1 MSGRA
6 LDGWGMHECT
16 TRNLAVSGCLI
27 TGALSRRR
35 PDQSRASITLN
46 SRAIATAGPRIPTR
60 GTNTD
65 GIQAAAK
72 SPIMARAWSTAGT
85 VRRAPDRAPATRRW
99 RHKSSALLRRPVMNA
114 SIPAALLMLLLA
126 GGWWLGRRRPRPFL
140 RSTDTTAVADLNRAQ
155 IERMLLRT
163 APTAEEEEPDPA
175 PAGIVPLRP
184 AATGVAAGVS
194 ALPQQR
200 GERRRR
206 LRQLHA
212 WMLGSREQ
220 RLQALAIARVSSG
233 REVLPLLRLGLRDP
247 DPAVMAAA
255 AAAMERF
262 RGRPTADRQLPGVCH
277 TSRRNLLQPVEAAR
291 LRPRSV

>member
-1 MSGRA
+1 
-6 LDGWGMHECT
+6 
-16 TRNLAVSGCLI
+16 
-27 TGALSRRR
+27 
-35 PDQSRASITLN
+35 
-46 SRAIATAGPRIPTR
+46 
-60 GTNTD
+60 
-65 GIQAAAK
+65 
-72 SPIMARAWSTAGT
+72 
-85 VRRAPDRAPATRRW
+85 
-99 RHKSSALLRRPVMNA
+99 MNA

-163 APTAEEEEPDPA
+163 ATLPAEEAPAAA
-175 PAGIVPLRP
+175 PAGIVPLTP
-184 AATGVAAGVS
+184 AANGAAAGVS
-194 ALPQQR
+194 ALPLQR

-212 WMLGSREQ
+212 WMLGSRDQ
-220 RLQALAIARVSSG
+220 RLQALAIARVSTG

-262 RGRPTADRQLPGVCH
+262 RGRTTAERPLPGVGQ
-277 TSRRNLLQPVEAAR
+277 TSRRNLLQPVEAAT
-291 LRPRSV
+291 LRPRSVLRTR